1 MGVYT
6 DYFQKSKVFL
16 YPLLKIKKGI
26 SHVPIQTYVAW
37 DNVYCTEDCRLFCE
51 YKIKNIHGFNKF
63 AAEYLTNNNLFDD
76 YIDLHDDKHLF
87 IFDLTPLK
95 SDFERFMCGKYSQLT
110 LESKITILDFF
121 AGQDKISEYIQ
132 GFLSPEELHQK
143 YADFLGVDVESVR
156 KVYEICTPP
165 DLEKET
171 LIDNTQLIQQLLKRS
186 SISLTK

>member
-1 MGVYT
+1 M
-6 DYFQKSKVFL
+6 
-16 YPLLKIKKGI
+16 
-26 SHVPIQTYVAW
+26 
-37 DNVYCTEDCRLFCE
+37 
-51 YKIKNIHGFNKF
+51 
-63 AAEYLTNNNLFDD
+63 
-76 YIDLHDDKHLF
+76 F

-186 SISLTK
+186 SISLTNKN